1 VGAGEEAEEGGVL
14 LKVLGKALLVWV
26 LLFWGFSSLLW
37 GQGGNK
43 TLLQGGID
51 KRSPIVVTA
60 NVMEAQIKKA
70 GLSLKVTL
78 KRLEG
83 TCIFM
88 PTG

>member
-1 VGAGEEAEEGGVL
+1 

-26 LLFWGFSSLLW
+26 LLFLGFSSLLW

-60 NVMEAQIKKA
+60 NVMEAQMTNK
-70 GLSLKVTL
+70 
-78 KRLEG
+78 
-83 TCIFM
+83 
-88 PTG
+88 